1 MIEQQPAIEHGSTR
15 AGRWLRQNRLRI
27 AFWIAVI
34 EGLLLVFGE
43 ITRWGTLLVAA
54 LIIVSYF
61 AFGSRLR
68 SPPARDVA
76 WIAAVSQALVAL
88 IPILLI
94 VVSTVALIAVG
105 ILAIVALIVLFGDR
119 R

>member
-1 MIEQQPAIEHGSTR
+1 MLEQPAIEHGTTR
-15 AGRWLRQNRLRI
+15 GGRWLRRNRLRI

-34 EGLLLVFGE
+34 EGILLVFGE
-43 ITRWGTLLVAA
+43 ITRWGTLLVAV
-54 LIIVSYF
+54 LIIVGYF

-68 SPPARDVA
+68 QPLARDVA

-94 VVSTVALIAVG
+94 IVGTVALIAVG
-105 ILAIVALIVLFGDR
+105 ILAVVALVVLFGDR